1 MTAFTSAAVA
11 KLSTYNADADDDIMN
26 DNKNH
31 IKVGYYNTFSSKNNK
46 LNIPVMKQTM
56 NSAMISNILKLTTAA
71 VGVIAVT
78 TTIDIVTTHYSS
90 SSSSSTSSIKKDI
103 PLSLS
108 SSLSTN
114 SLRSRRGN
122 SKCEVASGAFG
133 GFSEGRGL
141 DDDDKGGDRDQT
153 NFETCFRKGNTD
165 EYCWSKSFYEE
176 HLFGCG
182 EWFACAPQGIGDANG
197 WAVVQ
202 NPLGSGQNQ
211 LGSNDDYRILTCGQP
226 CTLFSKHCS

>member
-1 MTAFTSAAVA
+1 MT
-11 KLSTYNADADDDIMN
+11 STNDIIMN
-26 DNKNH
+26 DNKGDDLE
-31 IKVGYYNTFSSKNNK
+31 VGHYVYNTFSFTSCPTTKNK
-46 LNIPVMKQTM
+46 INIPVMKQTM

-153 NFETCFRKGNTD
+153 NFETCFRKGKTN
-165 EYCWSKSFYEE
+165 EYCWSKSHTYDNWLGITSWEP
-176 HLFGCG
+176 CK
-182 EWFACAPQGIGDANG
+182 PQGMGGDDG
-197 WAVVQ
+197 WAMVK
-202 NPLGSGQNQ
+202 NSLAACD
-211 LGSNDDYRILTCGQP
+211 DDYQIPTCGAP
-226 CTLFSKHCS
+226 CTLFSN

>member
-1 MTAFTSAAVA
+1 MT
-11 KLSTYNADADDDIMN
+11 STNDIIMN
-26 DNKNH
+26 DNKGDDLE
-31 IKVGYYNTFSSKNNK
+31 VGHYVYNTFSFTSCPTTKNK
-46 LNIPVMKQTM
+46 INIPVMKQKSNKSTTD
-56 NSAMISNILKLTTAA
+56 SGMISNILKLTIAT
-71 VGVIAVT
+71 VVVIAVT
-78 TTIDIVTTHYSS
+78 TTIDIITTHDNSS
-90 SSSSSTSSIKKDI
+90 RNNSSSIKKDI
-103 PLSLS
+103 S
-108 SSLSTN
+108 SSLSK
-114 SLRSRRGN
+114 SLLGIHSNGDN
-122 SKCEVASGAFG
+122 KCEIASGTFSG
-133 GFSEGRGL
+133 LSEGEDIQDSSVDDEGL
-141 DDDDKGGDRDQT
+141 GDQT